1 MTILFLELTDEE
13 IIQMLSTK
21 IGKKISETLFYR
33 LKKESIKRRGDSDQ
47 WLDSFAR
54 FQYVEYYRK
63 RIEELEYVQKLLE
76 ALIDEI
82 EKPEKKDK
90 TIINQLSKTIA
101 DNSKVLAEFG
111 YAPPLLSKIKSLISG
126 NYSPTNKEV
135 DEEIRRLQL
144 QWQESTSAI
153 TLPMNNEEN
162 ENTRKINESQR
173 VF

>member
-1 MTILFLELTDEE
+1 M
-13 IIQMLSTK
+13 
-21 IGKKISETLFYR
+21 
-33 LKKESIKRRGDSDQ
+33 KKEAVRKRGDSDQ

-111 YAPPLLSKIKSLISG
+111 YAPPLLSKIKSLMSE

>member
-1 MTILFLELTDEE
+1 M
-13 IIQMLSTK
+13 
-21 IGKKISETLFYR
+21 SE
-33 LKKESIKRRGDSDQ
+33 
-47 WLDSFAR
+47 
-54 FQYVEYYRK
+54 
-63 RIEELEYVQKLLE
+63 
-76 ALIDEI
+76 
-82 EKPEKKDK
+82 
-90 TIINQLSKTIA
+90 
-101 DNSKVLAEFG
+101 
-111 YAPPLLSKIKSLISG
+111 

>member
-1 MTILFLELTDEE
+1 M
-13 IIQMLSTK
+13 K
-21 IGKKISETLFYR
+21 
-33 LKKESIKRRGDSDQ
+33 LKNQ
-47 WLDSFAR
+47 
-54 FQYVEYYRK
+54 RK
-63 RIEELEYVQKLLE
+63 R
-76 ALIDEI
+76 
-82 EKPEKKDK
+82 DK

-111 YAPPLLSKIKSLISG
+111 YAPPLLSKIKSLMSE

-162 ENTRKINESQR
+162 ENTKKINESQR

>member
-1 MTILFLELTDEE
+1 MTILFLSHDKE

-63 RIEELEYVQKLLE
+63 RIEEFEYVQKLLE

-101 DNSKVLAEFG
+101 DNSKSWLNLVMLHLC
-111 YAPPLLSKIKSLISG
+111 YPK
-126 NYSPTNKEV
+126 
-135 DEEIRRLQL
+135 
-144 QWQESTSAI
+144 
-153 TLPMNNEEN
+153 
-162 ENTRKINESQR
+162 
-173 VF
+173 